1 MGRISKQKKLIIE
14 QANKRLL
21 NESFIDIDNV
31 LDLMKYKFGWGDL
44 SVNVVEEFNQWL
56 GEVKS
61 NMTNEEY
68 STLFNEWLS
77 TEYKDNEYNEI

>member
-21 NESFIDIDNV
+21 NESFIDIDSV

-68 STLFNEWLS
+68 STLFNEWLN
-77 TEYKDNEYNEI
+77 TEYKDNGYNEI

>member
-68 STLFNEWLS
+68 STLFNEWLN